1 MLTNVRISFIEDIR
15 RTEAK
20 QRTIREPKVLREKNR
35 QSEQKLEA
43 EKL

>member
-1 MLTNVRISFIEDIR
+1 VRIGSIEDIR

-35 QSEQKLEA
+35 KSKSHRQKLEA
-43 EKL
+43 EKF